1 MASYDTINAQTVAQ
15 VLAASP
21 NAQQEAWA
29 DLVIRKSNDYSVL
42 YDNLTGVPGSGKAFI
57 QKNDLNITAGNLV
70 HIPMVGGTRGPGLQ
84 GGGDRAGREQSLNP
98 KDFSFTVGRWWDAYK
113 VKDVVLSETVIGA
126 RWDRNASM
134 FLRRNL
140 GIKKTDDM
148 LMELRARATE
158 RNTVYA
164 GNKNSVAALRT
175 ADTFSTATVTRVAS
189 VLTSLSAKPI
199 TIGRSAAGHAI
210 RKFMMLNTQFGLETF
225 LNSNTYNDY
234 IANAD
239 ERGSLNALF
248 TGNVLP
254 WKGQGIYQWDVEDPE
269 DIAPAGCPLLPRA
282 FLGTAI
288 TAGSA
293 AVDIK
298 GGGSATAAANT
309 DVLFFGYFNNAEYVG
324 CEGVKISANTSTVR
338 YAAIKHLTG
347 ATPGAIMY
355 ASFKVNTGNKLTMFQ
370 RLGPSA
376 AADQVT
382 TLGGITWG
390 TGTYGTN
397 AITLADRAPEG
408 SLVVEVNEYGV
419 PIADGLGLGEMAG
432 VMGHGTLDGRNAMG
446 ARTEYHAPHGS
457 EHAIGI
463 ETVFGTRAFER
474 LDGQP
479 GGYVLIRQAVPLEGF
494 PVVV

>member
-1 MASYDTINAQTVAQ
+1 MPSYNTIGAQTVSQ
-15 VLAASP
+15 VLASSP
-21 NAQQEAWA
+21 SAQQEAWA

-84 GGGDRAGREQSLNP
+84 GAGDRSGLEQDLNP
-98 KDFSFTVGRWWDAYK
+98 KDFSFKVGRWWDAYRI
-113 VKDVVLSETVIGA
+113 KDVVISETVIGA
-126 RWDRNASM
+126 QWDKNASM

-148 LMELRARATE
+148 LMELRARATA

-164 GNKNSVAALRT
+164 GNKASVAALRT
-175 ADTFSTATVTRVAS
+175 ADTFSTATVTRVGS

-199 TIGRSAAGHAI
+199 TIGRSAGGNPI
-210 RKFMMLNTQFGLETF
+210 RKFMLLNTQFGLESF
-225 LNSNTYNDY
+225 LNSTSYLDY

-239 ERGSLNALF
+239 DRGALNALF

-254 WKGQGIYQWDVEDPE
+254 WKGHGIYQWDVEDPE

-288 TAGSA
+288 TAGTT
-293 AVDIK
+293 AVDIT
-298 GGGSATAAANT
+298 GGGSAAAAANT
-309 DVLFFGYFNNAEYVG
+309 SVLFYGYFNNAQYTG
-324 CEGVKISANTSTVR
+324 CEGVKITANTTTVR
-338 YAAIKHLTG
+338 YVAIKHLTG

-355 ASFKVNTGNKLTMFQ
+355 ASFKVNNGNKLTMFQ
-370 RLGPSA
+370 RLGGTA
-376 AADQVT
+376 AGDQVT
-382 TLGGITWG
+382 TLGSITWG

-397 AITLADRAPEG
+397 NIALATSAPEG

-432 VMGHGTLDGRNAMG
+432 VLGHGTLDGRNAMG

-463 ETVFGTRAFER
+463 ETVFGSRAFER

>member
-1 MASYDTINAQTVAQ
+1 MAYDSINAASVAA

-21 NAQQEAWA
+21 SASQEAWA
-29 DLVIRKSNDYSVL
+29 DLVIRGSNDYSLL

-57 QKNDLNITAGNLV
+57 QKNDITVTAGNTV

-84 GGGDRAGREQSLNP
+84 GAGDRAGKEQNLSP
-98 KDFSFTVGRWWDAYK
+98 KDFSFKVGRWWDAYK
-113 VKDVVLSETVIGA
+113 IKDVVANETVIGA
-126 RWDRNASM
+126 RWDKNAST
-134 FLRRNL
+134 FLRRNM

-148 LMELRARATE
+148 LMELRSRATE

-164 GNKNSVAALRT
+164 GNKSSVSALRT
-175 ADTFSTATVTRVAS
+175 ADVFTTSTITRVQS
-189 VLTSLSAKPI
+189 VLTSLAAKPVM
-199 TIGRSAAGHAI
+199 IGKSDAGQAI
-210 RKFMMLNTQFGLETF
+210 RKFLMLNTQFGLESM
-225 LNSNTYNDY
+225 LNSSTWLDY
-234 IANAD
+234 VA
-239 ERGSLNALF
+239 RGDDRGALNANF

-254 WKGQGIYQWDVEDPE
+254 WKGNAIYQWDVEDPE

-282 FLGTAI
+282 FLGNAI
-288 TAGSA
+288 TAGST
-293 AVDIK
+293 AVDVT
-298 GGGSATAAANT
+298 GGGSAAAAANT
-309 DVLFFGYFNNAEYVG
+309 DVLFFGYFNNAAYTG
-324 CEGVKISANTSTVR
+324 CEGVKITANTTTVR

-355 ASFKVNTGNKLTMFQ
+355 VSFKVNTGNKLTIYQ
-370 RLGPSA
+370 RLGGTA

-382 TLGGITWG
+382 TLGSITWG
-390 TGTYGTN
+390 TGTYGSN
-397 AITLADRAPEG
+397 NITLADSAPSG
-408 SLVVEVNEYGV
+408 SLIVEVNSYGV

-479 GGYVLIRQAVPLEGF
+479 GGYVLVRQAVPLDGF